1 MKILALSDTHGLHN
15 KIPLEWFNVSDKE
28 NTILIHAG
36 DISNMGHLNEIEA
49 FCYWYDKL
57 DFPHKIFCA
66 GNHDFGFQNKPK
78 EVSEI
83 ISKYPSITYLQ
94 DDFTIIN
101 GVKIY
106 CSPWQPYF
114 HNWSFN
120 LKRGQPLQNKWD
132 LIPLDTDILITH
144 GPVYGLVD
152 MTPNGE
158 FVGCQNLLDTIVT
171 KLNNL
176 KAHVSGHIHC
186 AYGHT
191 YKNGVQYINASTL
204 NEMYMVANKP
214 ILIDYDIELGSATI
228 IE

>member
-66 GNHDFGFQNKPK
+66 GNHDFGFQNKPQ
-78 EVSEI
+78 EVAEI
-83 ISKYPSITYLQ
+83 LSKYPSITYLQ
-94 DDFTIIN
+94 DDFTIID

-106 CSPWQPYF
+106 CSPWQPEF
-114 HNWSFN
+114 FNWSFN

-144 GPVYGLVD
+144 GPVHGLVD
-152 MTPNGE
+152 MTPDGK
-158 FVGCQNLLDTIVT
+158 FVGCENLLDTITT

-176 KAHVSGHIHC
+176 KVHVCGHIHC

-191 YKNGVQYINASTL
+191 FKNGTQFINASTV
-204 NEMYMVANKP
+204 NEMYMVTNKP
-214 ILIDYDIELGSATI
+214 ILIDYDIELGTATI